1 MGNPRGNPAGRK
13 GKAKAMMLMIMVM
26 MSMYMETTQVW
37 SGSHDL
43 GT

>member
-13 GKAKAMMLMIMVM
+13 GKAKVMMLMIMVM

-37 SGSHDL
+37 SRSHDL
-43 GT
+43 GA

>member
-37 SGSHDL
+37 SG
-43 GT
+43 